1 VPWAAVLTSIQCNLQ
16 AVDAW
21 VENLAEMELE
31 EEETAALYEAEGAQ
45 QS

>member
-1 VPWAAVLTSIQCNLQ
+1 MPLLQ

-21 VENLAEMELE
+21 VENLAEESLLE
-31 EEETAALYEAEGAQ
+31 DETAAFYEAEGAE